1 MAGGFGVPQHS
12 KKPTKNFS
20 SEVLKDSLYDSSSEK
35 APSKF
40 SLKGILGLGQTV
52 EFNQTGQSAEKQKHE
67 LFYGLNHLVSEQ
79 NVLFDQHQK
88 ELTKELEA
96 LRDEIAKLI
105 KSTDNLENDVTKVAL
120 TEIPE
125 VSEYQINFLS
135 RIRIFIANVRKNISS
150 ADIWIEAFS
159 AKKRK
164 RNMFWNNVKN
174 KKKGGEQYL
183 FSNEHSAARSAN

>member
-1 MAGGFGVPQHS
+1 MAGGFNSSQHS
-12 KKPTKNFS
+12 KKPIKNFG
-20 SEVLKDSLYDSSSEK
+20 SEVLKDSQYSSPSEK
-35 APSKF
+35 SATKF
-40 SLKGILGLGQTV
+40 SLRGILGLGQTV
-52 EFNQTGQSAEKQKHE
+52 EINQKHSSTEKQTTE
-67 LFYGLNHLVSEQ
+67 FLYGLNHLVTEQ
-79 NVLFDQHQK
+79 NVLFDHHQK
-88 ELTKELEA
+88 ELTSELKA
-96 LRDEIAKLI
+96 LREEITKLI
-105 KSTDNLENDVTKVAL
+105 NSSDNLEKDVAKIAL

-135 RIRIFIANVRKNISS
+135 RIRIFIANVVKNISS
-150 ADIWIEAFS
+150 ADLWVEAFA